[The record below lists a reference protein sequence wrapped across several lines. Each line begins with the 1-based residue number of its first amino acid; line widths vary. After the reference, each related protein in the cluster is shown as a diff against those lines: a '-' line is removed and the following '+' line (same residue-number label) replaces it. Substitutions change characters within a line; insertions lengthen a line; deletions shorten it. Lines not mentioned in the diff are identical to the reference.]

1 MGKLTGSNFTPFFIF
16 PLIFAGL
23 FWESL
28 FKGGIVAG
36 GDFLNFQ
43 LVFLNFLKSTI
54 LNAQPP
60 FWNPYIG
67 GGIPMTLFSS
77 IFYPINFL
85 YLFLNL
91 YWFLIV
97 FYFSHFMIATFGM
110 YLLAR
115 SFALSK
121 FSAFF
126 AAIIFVLA
134 GYFSLRVYLGHTDLV
149 AAMSWIPWQ
158 FYLVSE
164 YFRIKKIKFLFSLSL
179 PISAQLLTGH
189 LQISYYSLIFITV
202 FFVFKVLTSY
212 KEDKNLVV
220 ILSIYLMS
228 VVFGIGI
235 ASPSWLPSL
244 ASIPDTT
251 RDLPLTLS
259 EVASFSQSLNK
270 PQLAVFP
277 WPFQRILLSEGINF
291 IGLFPILIAIIG
303 FLASFKKNKEV
314 WFFLFIIIISL
325 LMSVGT
331 DTPFFKL
338 LYDYLPGFSS
348 MRAHTRSLIFVNLG
362 FAFLAGLGADF
373 ILKKLLVSKHKYFS
387 NFWLVLL
394 LGTTA
399 LILIFAPVIKNG
411 FPALTILFQKYYLNI
426 YLPSLGFIL
435 LTFILFQKKIIN
447 LFILKIFFLFIII
460 VNFYSFDWDYLKPFN
475 YEIPLK
481 SDQKI
486 ASFIKEND
494 PQNLYRVWVE
504 TGIEEDYLPR
514 SLNLA
519 QFSLYEANNLGWNWQ
534 PKAYLRL
541 KEYRYLEKE
550 DYPKVGNNFPLD
562 KKTLKLF
569 NVGYIVSLKNNLAD
583 EEVKFLRSFEV
594 EKNYGLKKYTVYV
607 YFLKNTLPRFYLTQ
621 KPIIKNNG
629 ISSPTTISNNIKIGK
644 YQPNEAEISVVSK
657 EDSYLVSN
665 ELNFRGWKAKVDD
678 VVTNIEEVNFGEKGV
693 KLNKG
698 NHLVKFKF
706 EPPLFRIAI
715 LISFLSIVLPF
726 LAYFIISKYLVS
738 KNETN

>member
-1 MGKLTGSNFTPFFIF
+1 MGKLAGSNLAPFFIF

-43 LVFLNFLKSTI
+43 LVFLNFLKTTI

-67 GGIPMTLFSS
+67 GGIPMTLFSP

-91 YWFLIV
+91 NWFLIV
-97 FYFSHFMIATFGM
+97 FYFSHFIIATFGM
-110 YLLAR
+110 YFLAR

-126 AAIIFVLA
+126 SAIIFVLA

-149 AAMSWIPWQ
+149 AAISWIPLQ

-164 YFRIKKIKFLFSLSL
+164 YFRFKKFKFLFFLSL

-189 LQISYYSLIFITV
+189 FQISYYSLIFITA
-202 FFVFKVLTSY
+202 FFVFKVVTSY

-220 ILSIYLMS
+220 ILPIYLMA

-270 PQLAVFP
+270 LQLAIFP
-277 WPFQRILLSEGINF
+277 WPFQRVLPSEGINF
-291 IGLFPILIAIIG
+291 IGLFPLFLATLG
-303 FLASFKKNKEV
+303 FLVSFKKYKEV

-325 LMSVGT
+325 LISVGT

-362 FAFLAGLGADF
+362 IAFLAGCGSDF
-373 ILKKLLVSKHKYFS
+373 ILKKLPVSRHKYFS

-394 LGTTA
+394 LGTA
-399 LILIFAPVIKNG
+399 AFILIFAPVIKTG

-435 LTFILFQKKIIN
+435 LILILFAKKLVN
-447 LFILKIFFLFIII
+447 LFVLKTFFVLIII
-460 VNFYSFDWDYLKPFN
+460 ANFYSFDWDYLKPAN

-481 SDQKI
+481 SDQEI
-486 ASFIKEND
+486 ATFIKEQD

-519 QFSLYEANNLGWNWQ
+519 QFSVYEANNVGWNWQ

-550 DYPKVGNNFPLD
+550 DYGKISNNFPLD

-583 EEVKFLRSFEV
+583 EEIKFLKSFEV
-594 EKNYGLKKYTVYV
+594 EKNYGLKKYTIYV
-607 YFLKNTLPRFYLTQ
+607 YSLEDPLPRFYLTE
-621 KPIIKNNG
+621 KPILKDNG
-629 ISSPTTISNNIKIGK
+629 ISTVTVISNNIKIGRLEPSK
-644 YQPNEAEISVVSK
+644 IELSVSSPQ
-657 EDSYLVSN
+657 ETYLVFN
-665 ELNFRGWKAKVDD
+665 ELNFKGWEAKVDN
-678 VVTNIEEVNFGEKGV
+678 VGTNIEEVNFGEKGV

-698 NHLVKFKF
+698 NHLVRFKF
-706 EPPLFRIAI
+706 EPPYWKLSLTITA
-715 LISFLSIVLPF
+715 ISFFILSVLLIF
-726 LAYFIISKYLVS
+726 SHFKKS
-738 KNETN
+738 

>member
-1 MGKLTGSNFTPFFIF
+1 MGKLAGSNLAPFFIF

-43 LVFLNFLKSTI
+43 LVFLNFLKTTI

-67 GGIPMTLFSS
+67 GGIPMTLFSP

-91 YWFLIV
+91 NWFLIV
-97 FYFSHFMIATFGM
+97 FYFSHFIIATFGM
-110 YLLAR
+110 YFLAR

-126 AAIIFVLA
+126 SAIIFVLA
-134 GYFSLRVYLGHTDLV
+134 GYFSLRVYLVHTDLV
-149 AAMSWIPWQ
+149 AAISWIPLQ

-164 YFRIKKIKFLFSLSL
+164 YFRFKKFKFLFFLSL

-189 LQISYYSLIFITV
+189 FQISYYSLIFITA
-202 FFVFKVLTSY
+202 FFVFKVVTSY

-220 ILSIYLMS
+220 ILPIYLMA

-259 EVASFSQSLNK
+259 EVAAFSQSLNK
-270 PQLAVFP
+270 LQLAIFP
-277 WPFQRILLSEGINF
+277 WPFQRVLPSEGINF
-291 IGLFPILIAIIG
+291 IGLFPLFLATLG
-303 FLASFKKNKEV
+303 FLVSIKKYKEV

-325 LMSVGT
+325 LISVGT

-362 FAFLAGLGADF
+362 IAFLAGCGSDF
-373 ILKKLLVSKHKYFS
+373 ILKKLPVSRHKYFS

-394 LGTTA
+394 LGTA
-399 LILIFAPVIKNG
+399 AFILIFAPVIKTG

-435 LTFILFQKKIIN
+435 LILILFAKKLVN
-447 LFILKIFFLFIII
+447 LFVLKTFFVLIII
-460 VNFYSFDWDYLKPFN
+460 ANFYSFDWDYLKPAN

-481 SDQKI
+481 SDQEI
-486 ASFIKEND
+486 ATFIKEQD

-519 QFSLYEANNLGWNWQ
+519 QFSVYE
-534 PKAYLRL
+534 
-541 KEYRYLEKE
+541 
-550 DYPKVGNNFPLD
+550 
-562 KKTLKLF
+562 T
-569 NVGYIVSLKNNLAD
+569 NNLAD
-583 EEVKFLRSFEV
+583 EEIKFLKSFEV
-594 EKNYGLKKYTVYV
+594 EKNYGLKKYTIYV
-607 YFLKNTLPRFYLTQ
+607 YSLEDPLPRFYLTE
-621 KPIIKNNG
+621 KPILKDNG
-629 ISSPTTISNNIKIGK
+629 ISTVTVISNNIKIGRLEPSK
-644 YQPNEAEISVVSK
+644 IELSVSSPQ
-657 EDSYLVSN
+657 ETYLVFN
-665 ELNFRGWKAKVDD
+665 ELNFKGWEAKVDN
-678 VVTNIEEVNFGEKGV
+678 VGTNIEEVNFGEKGV

-698 NHLVKFKF
+698 NHLVRFKF
-706 EPPLFRIAI
+706 EPPYWKLSLTITA
-715 LISFLSIVLPF
+715 ISFFILSVLLIF
-726 LAYFIISKYLVS
+726 SHFKKS
-738 KNETN
+738 